1 MAKKEA
7 GDFDNYKEDSLTKPR
22 DLAWDNWA
30 KFEKVGDK
38 VQGYIRD
45 AFYRPA
51 EGLFKEHRGI
61 TLEQTD
67 GTLINVGIKR
77 LPFVLDKTDGL
88 KLGDPLT
95 VELVELKKSDTKGFN
110 ATKIFGFFGKNLPE
124 NETNKTVKQLDDED
138 KAKGGSAQ
146 PLSAADKAFDGIDE
160 EKPPVLSSDA
170 NGGEN

>member
-1 MAKKEA
+1 MAKEKAA
-7 GDFDNYKEDSLTKPR
+7 GDFDNYKADSLTKPR

-67 GTLINVGIKR
+67 GTFVNVGIKR

-88 KLGDPLT
+88 RLGDPLT
-95 VELVELKKSDTKGFN
+95 VELTELKKSDTKGFN
-110 ATKIFGFFGKNLPE
+110 ATKIFSFFGKNLPE
-124 NETNKTVKQLDDED
+124 NAGNKTVQFLDDED
-138 KAKGGSAQ
+138 RAKGGSTQA
-146 PLSAADKAFDGIDE
+146 LSEADKAFNGIDE
-160 EKPPVLSSDA
+160 ENPPVLSSDELA
-170 NGGEN
+170 K